1 MPKHATISGSTIPAS
16 QLGSGTPDG
25 TKFLRDDNVWAA
37 PGGGPGATDHGA
49 LTGLADDDHTQYH
62 NDARGDARYSLLGHN
77 HTGTYQPLATVLTN
91 TTASFTTAQ
100 ETKLSGIAAG
110 AEVNVNADW
119 NAVSGDAQILNKP
132 TLGDAAAKNTGT
144 TAGTVAA
151 GDHTHAGVYQP
162 LATVLT
168 NTTAAFTT
176 AQETKLAG
184 IETGATADMTG
195 AEIVSAI
202 NTNLGGT
209 GWQGGGGVSPTVAT
223 LASDQATGA
232 NTTPVTLTGLSF
244 SYSANSI
251 YRIWA
256 MGQVQPTAATTGCG
270 FQFDVST
277 TVTEIS
283 VQFFHQL
290 ANTGTQS
297 GGHSVADDASA

>member
-62 NDARGDARYSLLGHN
+62 NDTRGDARYSLLGHN
-77 HTGTYQPLATVLTN
+77 HTGT
-91 TTASFTTAQ
+91 
-100 ETKLSGIAAG
+100 
-110 AEVNVNADW
+110 
-119 NAVSGDAQILNKP
+119 
-132 TLGDAAAKNTGT
+132 
-144 TAGTVAA
+144 
-151 GDHTHAGVYQP
+151 YQP

-202 NTNLGGT
+202 DTQLGST
-209 GWQGGGGVSPTVAT
+209 TWQGGGGGGGSPI
-223 LASDQATGA
+223 
-232 NTTPVTLTGLSF
+232 LS
-244 SYSANSI
+244 
-251 YRIWA
+251 W
-256 MGQVQPTAATTGCG
+256 MV
-270 FQFDVST
+270 
-277 TVTEIS
+277 
-283 VQFFHQL
+283 
-290 ANTGTQS
+290 
-297 GGHSVADDASA
+297 